1 MAQPNEGIEDCE
13 EPRQGQS
20 SPQGQARTTEGE
32 EGMTHDTKAAEPA
45 LPPLP
50 PPLLWEMLAE
60 AYTADDMREY
70 GRQCA
75 ALSASTQAPAVKWR
89 TSWAVLERL
98 RAAAKHPPGQ
108 PPYSVGNHD
117 REPNDPWR
125 TVLLSDLQELLFHAG
140 LADTAHAKAPAMIA
154 TEGACRYALL
164 KIIEMNRQH
173 ARDQYGDADKA
184 ESWSCVR
191 VAREA
196 LAAFHN
202 ARDDQASAER
212 EAFED
217 WARREGY
224 SVQKVP
230 NATCING
237 HEVYADRRT
246 HAAWWAWQARAA
258 SPARDVLRYR
268 ALRDNPAIAK
278 LVVEAAFGGD
288 TEDTTDWSKS
298 LDEWCDASFKVENI
312 SGAIANQAPDAD
324 AASPAVERDAPAP
337 FTHAQ
342 LERLYLNSPAAQN
355 VIGFTGF
362 ARIVRLAESAHR
374 ITNQAPGEM
383 THG

>member
-1 MAQPNEGIEDCE
+1 
-13 EPRQGQS
+13 
-20 SPQGQARTTEGE
+20 
-32 EGMTHDTKAAEPA
+32 
-45 LPPLP
+45 
-50 PPLLWEMLAE
+50 
-60 AYTADDMREY
+60 
-70 GRQCA
+70 
-75 ALSASTQAPAVKWR
+75 
-89 TSWAVLERL
+89 
-98 RAAAKHPPGQ
+98 
-108 PPYSVGNHD
+108 
-117 REPNDPWR
+117 
-125 TVLLSDLQELLFHAG
+125 LLSDLQELLFHAG
-140 LADTAHAKAPAMIA
+140 LTDTAHAKVPAMIA
-154 TEGACRYALL
+154 TEGACRDALL

-173 ARDQYGDADKA
+173 ARDQYGDADRA

-268 ALRDNPAIAK
+268 VLRDNPAIAK

-312 SGAIANQAPDAD
+312 SGAIATQAPAEV
-324 AASPAVERDAPAP
+324 AASPAVERDAPTTDPSSDDLQYVHELLRWAYTKLHYRS
-337 FTHAQ
+337 FSSVEDA
-342 LERLYLNSPAAQN
+342 LELDRIRMYLEH
-355 VIGFTGF
+355 
-362 ARIVRLAESAHR
+362 ESAA
-374 ITNQAPGEM
+374 NQAPGEP
-383 THG
+383 T